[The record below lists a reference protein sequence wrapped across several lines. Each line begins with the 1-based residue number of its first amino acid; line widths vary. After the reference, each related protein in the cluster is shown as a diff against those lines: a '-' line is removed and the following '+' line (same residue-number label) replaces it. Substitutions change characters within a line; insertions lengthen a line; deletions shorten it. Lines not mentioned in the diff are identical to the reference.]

1 MDGPSLPGDEL
12 VLDQKIPL
20 YDRVGMFPDIE
31 GIEGKTPYGTER
43 TGRTQPLK
51 KRVALFS
58 AKVLDTQLALAD
70 RVEPEYLICFWIAD
84 IDDVFHGF
92 SDNPGQTRTV
102 LRRVGADLFHI
113 SSEIH
118 NGA

>member
-1 MDGPSLPGDEL
+1 MGQKGQGEL
-12 VLDQKIPL
+12 SPW
-20 YDRVGMFPDIE
+20 
-31 GIEGKTPYGTER
+31 
-43 TGRTQPLK
+43 K